1 MRTRSRLLPLALALS
16 APWACGDA
24 ATSPH
29 AVAADAGVADTSA
42 PTAPSCSDRVTNGAE
57 TDVDCGGKT
66 GCAPCAIGL
75 GCQVPADCA
84 SGACRDGRCAPPPS
98 IARVTPARAG
108 TAGGASVVVAG
119 AGFQAGGALAFGGVP
134 AVVTAA
140 RAGEITATVGPS
152 PGKSGFVAAAF
163 ANPDGG
169 RGTLDK
175 ALRYYLSEVRTGP
188 AASQAGTLP
197 SNVVARD
204 VDGDGKLDL
213 VAGSQGPSALLARGL
228 GDGTTG
234 APTAIPLGLGSTYSV
249 VVADMNGDG
258 KLDLVAGD
266 ASAGSIA
273 IALGGGGGFDPPRVF
288 ASGGASYFVAV
299 ADFDGDGK
307 LDVVAPALGAGTAP
321 AFCKGN
327 GDGTLAAPV
336 PLAAGDN
343 TVAALAADLDG
354 DGKVDLVLSRFDAA
368 GTLDVLRGK
377 GDGTFE
383 AAVTYA
389 VGAQPWLPSI
399 GDVDG
404 DGKLD
409 LVVGNLGS
417 GDLSLLRGKGGAAFA
432 VAVTLPG
439 HGRNHATA
447 LVDLDDDGDR
457 DLVYASF
464 DDGGVRFRRG
474 KGDGTFE
481 PAIVLAQG
489 AASSVGFALG
499 DMNGDGRPDVCVS
512 QSAAGLLSI
521 FPDASR

>member
-1 MRTRSRLLPLALALS
+1 M
-16 APWACGDA
+16 
-24 ATSPH
+24 
-29 AVAADAGVADTSA
+29 
-42 PTAPSCSDRVTNGAE
+42 
-57 TDVDCGGKT
+57 
-66 GCAPCAIGL
+66 
-75 GCQVPADCA
+75 
-84 SGACRDGRCAPPPS
+84 
-98 IARVTPARAG
+98 
-108 TAGGASVVVAG
+108 SVV
-119 AGFQAGGALAFGGVP
+119 
-134 AVVTAA
+134 
-140 RAGEITATVGPS
+140 
-152 PGKSGFVAAAF
+152 
-163 ANPDGG
+163 
-169 RGTLDK
+169 
-175 ALRYYLSEVRTGP
+175 
-188 AASQAGTLP
+188 SQAGKKWRP
-197 SNVVARD
+197 HAKCHKSPEI
-204 VDGDGKLDL
+204 GKLL
-213 VAGSQGPSALLARGL
+213 IRHGASGL
-228 GDGTTG
+228 TC
-234 APTAIPLGLGSTYSV
+234 AKVSEAE
-249 VVADMNGDG
+249 
-258 KLDLVAGD
+258 
-266 ASAGSIA
+266 
-273 IALGGGGGFDPPRVF
+273 VF
-288 ASGGASYFVAV
+288 A
-299 ADFDGDGK
+299 
-307 LDVVAPALGAGTAP
+307 
-321 AFCKGN
+321 
-327 GDGTLAAPV
+327 
-336 PLAAGDN
+336 AAGITDI
-343 TVAALAADLDG
+343 VQI
-354 DGKVDLVLSRFDAA
+354 DAA
-368 GTLDVLRGK
+368 GTLDVLKGK